1 MPGCRLA
8 RFNQTQ
14 GDEWTQQAMSDER
27 RMPDDELDASLR
39 MLIDAIDEGFAI
51 SDMIVDEHGKS
62 IDYRFIMVNP
72 LFEEMTGL
80 VDATGKT
87 VLELIPDLEQIWI
100 DKYSRVA
107 FGQETMRFEQGA
119 AALGR
124 WFEVFATPVPP
135 LGRFAV
141 VFKDQTLRRKW
152 EQMLRTSAE
161 NSAFVAELL
170 TTLDMQESFAACVQH
185 LTDAIVGRFAD
196 FATVEAP
203 KRSARLLALS
213 HVTEEGAEILRTL
226 RTQHRIP
233 DLDPAS
239 AARAAETPQ
248 YIREVTSQMRE
259 SYSISGEMNGLL
271 EQLHQAS
278 HIAVPL
284 GLGLS
289 ELGVL
294 MVGTVGSEGRRFET
308 EDVTFFYDVARRVSP
323 SLASA
328 RLREE
333 EHNISTR
340 LQKALLPDRVIEHPD
355 VAVGARYQA
364 ANVLLEVGGDWYDT
378 FSWADGRV
386 GFIVGDVV
394 GHGIDS
400 TATMGRLR
408 AATAALAAHL
418 APDPAVLIDALDSF
432 ARSSDGCDF
441 VTVVCVILDP
451 ATGILSYSSAG
462 HPPCLVVEPN
472 GVTRFLDQAQAPPI
486 CGLHVADRPKHTTM
500 LAPGSTVVMYSDG
513 LIERRRENLD
523 LGLVRLQEAAVNLR
537 DLPMDSFVQ
546 GLIEELSKVSA
557 PQDDV
562 IVLSFRYAPQHA

>member
-1 MPGCRLA
+1 
-8 RFNQTQ
+8 
-14 GDEWTQQAMSDER
+14 MSDER
-27 RMPDDELDASLR
+27 RMPDAELDASLR
-39 MLIDAIDEGFAI
+39 TLFDAIDEGFAI
-51 SDMIVDEHGKS
+51 SDMIVDEHGTS
-62 IDYRFIMVNP
+62 IDYRFILVNP

-100 DKYSRVA
+100 DRYSRVA

-170 TTLDMQESFAACVQH
+170 TTLDMQESFAARVQH

-203 KRSARLLALS
+203 KRPDRLLALS
-213 HVTEEGAEILRTL
+213 HVTEGGAEILRTL
-226 RTQHRIP
+226 RSQHRIP
-233 DLDPAS
+233 DRDPAS
-239 AARAAETPQ
+239 AVRAAETPQ
-248 YIREVTSQMRE
+248 YIREVTPEMRA
-259 SYSISGEMNGLL
+259 SYSMSPEMNRLL
-271 EQLHQAS
+271 EQLHQTS

-284 GLGLS
+284 GLGFG

-308 EDVTFFYDVARRVSP
+308 DDVAFFYDVARRVSP

-355 VAVGARYQA
+355 VDIGACYQA

-408 AATAALAAHL
+408 AAMAALAAHL

-486 CGLHVADRPKHTTM
+486 CGLQIADRPKHTTM

-523 LGLVRLQEAAVNLR
+523 LGLARLQEAAVNLR
-537 DLPMDSFVQ
+537 DLPMDRFVPE
-546 GLIEELSKVSA
+546 LIEELSRVSA

-562 IVLSFRYAPQHA
+562 IVLSFRYGNGLTVGPTSATYKAGR